1 MRLPR
6 WISSVSLVWLLALP
20 ASTNYR
26 MHDYGFGAGG
36 NGVSDST
43 TYSMTGI
50 TGETS
55 AGNLDGST
63 YDLGPGLQFTRQ
75 TNTPAAPTF
84 SNPSSYYNRLTFII
98 DSGSNPSDTL
108 FAIAISDDSFVTTEY
123 VQADLTVGANPVYRT
138 YAQWGGASGDTVTG
152 LTANT
157 TYSLKVKAI
166 QTEYTESAFSAVA
179 TAATLTPSLSYDID
193 ISSTDSESA
202 PPYTLAFGTL
212 NVGSVT
218 TASERIWID
227 LDTNADQGAFV
238 YVYANTSGLSS
249 TTAGYTI
256 TSATQNLA
264 SVSEGFGIRAESLTQ
279 SNGGPLLASSPYDGS
294 NDSVGVLDTT
304 THTIVTSSSTPVT
317 AGRASFLVKAKASTS
332 TPSANDYATTITLI
346 ASATF

>member
-36 NGVSDST
+36 NDVSNST

-55 AGNLDGST
+55 AGNLDGTT

-84 SNPSSYYNRLTFII
+84 TNPDSYYNRLTFII
-98 DSGSNPSDTL
+98 DTGNNPADTL
-108 FAIAISDDSFVTTEY
+108 FAIAISDDSFTTTEY
-123 VQADLTVGANPVYRT
+123 VQADLTVGSNPVYRT
-138 YAQWGGASGDTVTG
+138 YTQWGGASGDTIIG

-157 TYSLKVKAI
+157 TYSLKVKAV
-166 QTEYTESAFSAVA
+166 QTEYTESAFSAVS
-179 TAATLTPSLSYDID
+179 TASTQTPSLSYDID

-202 PPYTLAFGTL
+202 PPYILAFGTL

-218 TASERIWID
+218 TANERIWVD

-238 YVYANTSGLSS
+238 YVSTNNAGLTS
-249 TTAGYTI
+249 TTASYTI
-256 TSATQNLA
+256 ASATQNLA
-264 SVSEGFGIRAESLTQ
+264 SASEGFGIRVESLTQ
-279 SNGGPLLASSPYDGS
+279 SSGGPLAAVSPYNGS
-294 NDSVGVLDTT
+294 NDSVGILDTT
-304 THTIVTSSSTPVT
+304 TRTVVNSGSAPIS